1 MKRAYKIYIKGG
13 YTMKVMYKITSLAVA
28 ALISVGLGTSA
39 VQAAGGKHM
48 VMQVS
53 QVNVDPT
60 KEAVYNYYGQKVAK
74 KSVKNL
80 EGTLAVYKSVNE
92 MTPTENTTVEIFQD
106 PGAIKAYNN
115 SKDMRDFQKAMTIGV
130 TTESSQGGTP
140 FYAKEIQVP
149 LYTMGIADTKIL
161 SLETY
166 IVGQGQVAKV
176 KESLL
181 QAESKGLS
189 SNGQATP
196 AIASQAGLY
205 ATYMA
210 TMNESPNT
218 ITVARVFVNQSAYNA
233 YVNSSAR
240 AALQELIKPL
250 IISQRG
256 QASRLRVSYDK
267 GGLDYQESLKK

>member
-1 MKRAYKIYIKGG
+1 MKRACKIYIKGG
-13 YTMKVMYKITSLAVA
+13 YTMKAMYKITSLAVA
-28 ALISVGLGTSA
+28 ALIAVGIGTDA

-80 EGTLAVYKSVNE
+80 DGTLAVYKSVNE

-106 PGAIKAYNN
+106 PGAIKAYNK

-130 TTESSQGGTP
+130 TTESTQGGTP
-140 FYAKEIQVP
+140 FYANEIQVP

-166 IVGQGQVAKV
+166 VAGQEQVAKV

-189 SNGQATP
+189 INGQATQ

-233 YVNSSAR
+233 YVNSPAR

-250 IISQRG
+250 IVSQRG

>member
-1 MKRAYKIYIKGG
+1 MKA
-13 YTMKVMYKITSLAVA
+13 MYKITSLAVA
-28 ALISVGLGTSA
+28 ALIAVGLGTSA

-106 PGAIKAYNN
+106 PGAIKAYNK

-130 TTESSQGGTP
+130 TTESSQEGTP

-166 IVGQGQVAKV
+166 VTGQVAKV

-181 QAESKGLS
+181 QAEAKGLS

-233 YVNSSAR
+233 YVNSPAR
-240 AALQELIKPL
+240 AVLQELIKPL

-267 GGLDYQESLKK
+267 GGLDYQESFKK

>member
-1 MKRAYKIYIKGG
+1 MKA
-13 YTMKVMYKITSLAVA
+13 MYKITSLAVA
-28 ALISVGLGTSA
+28 ALIAVGIGTDA

-80 EGTLAVYKSVNE
+80 DGTLAVYKSVNE

-106 PGAIKAYNN
+106 PGAIKAYNK

-130 TTESSQGGTP
+130 TTESTQGGTP

-166 IVGQGQVAKV
+166 VAGQEQVAKV

-181 QAESKGLS
+181 QAESKELS
-189 SNGQATP
+189 INGQATQ

-233 YVNSSAR
+233 YVNSPAR

-250 IISQRG
+250 IVSQRG
-256 QASRLRVSYDK
+256 QASCLRVSYDK

>member
-1 MKRAYKIYIKGG
+1 MKRACKIYIKGG
-13 YTMKVMYKITSLAVA
+13 YTMKAMYKITSLAVA
-28 ALISVGLGTSA
+28 ALIAVGIGTDA

-80 EGTLAVYKSVNE
+80 DGTLAVYKSVNE

-106 PGAIKAYNN
+106 PGAIKAYNK

-130 TTESSQGGTP
+130 TTESTQGGTP

-166 IVGQGQVAKV
+166 VAGQEQVAKV

-181 QAESKGLS
+181 QAESKELS
-189 SNGQATP
+189 INGQATQ

-233 YVNSSAR
+233 YVNSPAR

-250 IISQRG
+250 IVSQRG

>member
-1 MKRAYKIYIKGG
+1 MKRACKIYIKGG
-13 YTMKVMYKITSLAVA
+13 YTMKAMYKITSLAVA
-28 ALISVGLGTSA
+28 ALIAVGIGTDA

-80 EGTLAVYKSVNE
+80 DGTLAVYKSVNE
-92 MTPTENTTVEIFQD
+92 MTSTENTTVEIFQD
-106 PGAIKAYNN
+106 PGAIKAYNK

-130 TTESSQGGTP
+130 TTESTQGGTP

-166 IVGQGQVAKV
+166 VAGQEQVAKV

-189 SNGQATP
+189 INGQATQ

-233 YVNSSAR
+233 YVNSPAR

-250 IISQRG
+250 IVSQRG

>member
-13 YTMKVMYKITSLAVA
+13 YTMKAMYKITSLAVA
-28 ALISVGLGTSA
+28 ALIAVGLGTSI

-106 PGAIKAYNN
+106 PGAIKAYNK

-233 YVNSSAR
+233 YVNSPAR

>member
-1 MKRAYKIYIKGG
+1 MKRACKIYIKGG
-13 YTMKVMYKITSLAVA
+13 YTMKAMYKITSLAVA
-28 ALISVGLGTSA
+28 ALIAVGIGTDA

-80 EGTLAVYKSVNE
+80 DGTLAVYKSVNE

-106 PGAIKAYNN
+106 PGAIKAYNK

-130 TTESSQGGTP
+130 TTESTQGGTP

-166 IVGQGQVAKV
+166 VAGQEQVAKV

-181 QAESKGLS
+181 QAESKALS
-189 SNGQATP
+189 INGQATQ

-233 YVNSSAR
+233 YVNSPAR

-250 IISQRG
+250 IVSQRG

>member
-1 MKRAYKIYIKGG
+1 MKA
-13 YTMKVMYKITSLAVA
+13 MYKITSLAVA
-28 ALISVGLGTSA
+28 ALIAVGLGTSA

-106 PGAIKAYNN
+106 PGAIKAYNK

-166 IVGQGQVAKV
+166 VTGQGQVAKV

-233 YVNSSAR
+233 YVNSPAR

-267 GGLDYQESLKK
+267 GGLDYQESFKK

>member
-1 MKRAYKIYIKGG
+1 MKRACKIYIKGE
-13 YTMKVMYKITSLAVA
+13 YTMKAMYKITSLAVA
-28 ALISVGLGTSA
+28 ALIAVGIGTDA

-80 EGTLAVYKSVNE
+80 DGTLAVYKSVNE

-106 PGAIKAYNN
+106 SGAIKAYNK

-130 TTESSQGGTP
+130 TTESTQGGTP

-166 IVGQGQVAKV
+166 VAGQEQVAKV

-189 SNGQATP
+189 INGQATQ

-233 YVNSSAR
+233 YVNSPAR

-250 IISQRG
+250 IVSQRG

>member
-1 MKRAYKIYIKGG
+1 MKA
-13 YTMKVMYKITSLAVA
+13 MYKITSLAVA

-80 EGTLAVYKSVNE
+80 DGTLAVYKSVNE
-92 MTPTENTTVEIFQD
+92 MAPTENTTVEIFQD
-106 PGAIKAYNN
+106 SGAIKAYNK

-130 TTESSQGGTP
+130 TTESTQGGTP

-166 IVGQGQVAKV
+166 VVGQEQVAKV
-176 KESLL
+176 KENLL
-181 QAESKGLS
+181 QAEYKGLS
-189 SNGQATP
+189 SNGQATQ
-196 AIASQAGLY
+196 AIASQAGLF

-233 YVNSSAR
+233 YANSPAR

-250 IISQRG
+250 IVSQRG

>member
-28 ALISVGLGTSA
+28 ALIAVGLGTSA

-166 IVGQGQVAKV
+166 VVGQEQVAKV
-176 KESLL
+176 KENLL

-189 SNGQATP
+189 SNGQATQ

-233 YVNSSAR
+233 YANSPAR

-250 IISQRG
+250 IVSQRG

-267 GGLDYQESLKK
+267 GGLDYQELLKK

>member
-1 MKRAYKIYIKGG
+1 MKRACKIYIKGG
-13 YTMKVMYKITSLAVA
+13 YTMKAMYKITSLAVA
-28 ALISVGLGTSA
+28 ALIAVGIGTDA

-48 VMQVS
+48 IMQVS

-80 EGTLAVYKSVNE
+80 DGTLAVYKSVNE

-106 PGAIKAYNN
+106 SGAIKAYNK

-130 TTESSQGGTP
+130 TTESTQGGTP

-166 IVGQGQVAKV
+166 VAGQEQVAKV

-181 QAESKGLS
+181 QAESKELS
-189 SNGQATP
+189 INGQATQ

-233 YVNSSAR
+233 YVNSPAR

-250 IISQRG
+250 IVSQRG

>member
-13 YTMKVMYKITSLAVA
+13 YTMKAMYKITSLAVA

-80 EGTLAVYKSVNE
+80 DGTLAVYKSVNE
-92 MTPTENTTVEIFQD
+92 MAPTENTTVEIFQD
-106 PGAIKAYNN
+106 PGAIKAYNK

-130 TTESSQGGTP
+130 TTESTQGGTP

-166 IVGQGQVAKV
+166 VVGQEQVAKV

-189 SNGQATP
+189 INGQATP

-233 YVNSSAR
+233 YVNSPAR

-250 IISQRG
+250 IVSQRG

>member
-1 MKRAYKIYIKGG
+1 MKA
-13 YTMKVMYKITSLAVA
+13 MYKITSLAVA
-28 ALISVGLGTSA
+28 ALIAVGLGTSA

-106 PGAIKAYNN
+106 SGAIKAYNK

-130 TTESSQGGTP
+130 TTESTQGGTP

-166 IVGQGQVAKV
+166 VVGQEQVAKV
-176 KESLL
+176 KENLL

-189 SNGQATP
+189 INGQATQ

-218 ITVARVFVNQSAYNA
+218 ITVARVFVNQSVYNA
-233 YVNSSAR
+233 YANSPAR

-250 IISQRG
+250 IVSQRG
-256 QASRLRVSYDK
+256 QASHLRVSYDK

>member
-13 YTMKVMYKITSLAVA
+13 YTMKAMYKITSLAVA

-80 EGTLAVYKSVNE
+80 DGTLAVYKSVNE
-92 MTPTENTTVEIFQD
+92 MAPTENTTVEIFQD
-106 PGAIKAYNN
+106 PGAIKAYNK

-130 TTESSQGGTP
+130 TTESTQGGTP

-166 IVGQGQVAKV
+166 VVGQEQVAKV

-189 SNGQATP
+189 INGQATQ

-233 YVNSSAR
+233 YVNSPAR

-250 IISQRG
+250 IVSQRG

>member
-13 YTMKVMYKITSLAVA
+13 YTMKAMYKITSLAVA
-28 ALISVGLGTSA
+28 ALIAVGLGTSI

-106 PGAIKAYNN
+106 PGAIKAYNKF
-115 SKDMRDFQKAMTIGV
+115 KDMRDFQKAMTIGV

-233 YVNSSAR
+233 YVNSPAR

>member
-1 MKRAYKIYIKGG
+1 MKRACKIYIKGE
-13 YTMKVMYKITSLAVA
+13 YTMKAMYKITSLAVA
-28 ALISVGLGTSA
+28 ALIAVGIGTDA

-80 EGTLAVYKSVNE
+80 DGTLAVYKSVNE

-106 PGAIKAYNN
+106 SGAIKAYNK

-130 TTESSQGGTP
+130 TTESTQGGTP

-166 IVGQGQVAKV
+166 VAGQEQVAKV

-189 SNGQATP
+189 INGQATQ

-233 YVNSSAR
+233 YVNSPAR

-250 IISQRG
+250 IVSQRG

-267 GGLDYQESLKK
+267 GGLDYQEPLKK

>member
-13 YTMKVMYKITSLAVA
+13 YTMKAMYKITSLAVA
-28 ALISVGLGTSA
+28 ALIAVGLGTSA

-80 EGTLAVYKSVNE
+80 DGTLAVYKSVNE

-106 PGAIKAYNN
+106 SGAIKAYNK

-166 IVGQGQVAKV
+166 VAGQGQVAKV

-189 SNGQATP
+189 INGQATQ

-233 YVNSSAR
+233 YVNSPAR
-240 AALQELIKPL
+240 AALQGLINPL
-250 IISQRG
+250 IISQTD

>member
-1 MKRAYKIYIKGG
+1 MKRACKIYIKGG
-13 YTMKVMYKITSLAVA
+13 YTMKAMYKITSLAVA
-28 ALISVGLGTSA
+28 ALIAVGIGTDA

-48 VMQVS
+48 IMQVS

-80 EGTLAVYKSVNE
+80 DGTLAVYKSVNE

-106 PGAIKAYNN
+106 SGAIKAYNK

-130 TTESSQGGTP
+130 TTESTQGGTP

-166 IVGQGQVAKV
+166 VAGQEQVAKV

-189 SNGQATP
+189 INGQATQ

-233 YVNSSAR
+233 YVNSPAR

-250 IISQRG
+250 IVSQRG

>member
-13 YTMKVMYKITSLAVA
+13 YTMKAMYKITSLAVA
-28 ALISVGLGTSA
+28 ALIAVGLGTST

-106 PGAIKAYNN
+106 PGAIKAYNK

-233 YVNSSAR
+233 YANSPAR

-250 IISQRG
+250 IVSQRG

>member
-1 MKRAYKIYIKGG
+1 MERACKIYIKGE
-13 YTMKVMYKITSLAVA
+13 YTMKTMYKITSLAVA
-28 ALISVGLGTSA
+28 ALIAVGLGTEA

-80 EGTLAVYKSVNE
+80 DGTLAVYKSVNE

-106 PGAIKAYNN
+106 PGAIKAYNK

-166 IVGQGQVAKV
+166 VTGQGQVAKV

-233 YVNSSAR
+233 YANSPAR
-240 AALQELIKPL
+240 AVLQELIKPL

>member
-1 MKRAYKIYIKGG
+1 MKA
-13 YTMKVMYKITSLAVA
+13 MYKITSLAVA
-28 ALISVGLGTSA
+28 ALIAVGIGTDA

-48 VMQVS
+48 IMQVS

-80 EGTLAVYKSVNE
+80 DGTLAVYKSVNE

-106 PGAIKAYNN
+106 SGAIKTYNK
-115 SKDMRDFQKAMTIGV
+115 SKDMRDFQKAMTLGV
-130 TTESSQGGTP
+130 TTESTQGGTP

-166 IVGQGQVAKV
+166 VAGQEQVAKV

-189 SNGQATP
+189 INGQATQ

-233 YVNSSAR
+233 YVNSPAR

-250 IISQRG
+250 IVSQRG

>member
-13 YTMKVMYKITSLAVA
+13 YTMKAMYKITSLAVA
-28 ALISVGLGTSA
+28 ALIAVGLGTSI

-92 MTPTENTTVEIFQD
+92 MTPTENTTVEIFQN
-106 PGAIKAYNN
+106 PGAIKAYNKF
-115 SKDMRDFQKAMTIGV
+115 KDMRDFQKAMTIGV

-233 YVNSSAR
+233 YVNSPAR